1 MYSEFNSPLLG
12 HALLGAVLAIFA
24 LGMAF
29 WLLLAFR
36 SVCAVVW
43 KLSALEG
50 ALLGGLTTKA
60 PPAPH
65 QKKTSAP

>member
-1 MYSEFNSPLLG
+1 MYSEFNTALLG
-12 HALLGAVLAIFA
+12 HALLGGVVAIFA

-43 KLSALEG
+43 KLSTLEG
-50 ALLGGLTTKA
+50 ALLAGVTTKA
-60 PPAPH
+60 ELAP
-65 QKKTSAP
+65 QLKTCVP